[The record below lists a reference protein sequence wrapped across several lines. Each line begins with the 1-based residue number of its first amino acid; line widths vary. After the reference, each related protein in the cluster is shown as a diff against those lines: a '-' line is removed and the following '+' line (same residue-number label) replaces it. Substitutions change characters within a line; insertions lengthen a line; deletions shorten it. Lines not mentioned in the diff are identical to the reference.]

1 MFYRANLKDYLP
13 KLLSHRLHLIIVLLQ
28 HYVTKTRVKF
38 TGSCL
43 QQPKVSYTDGTIVNI
58 YIVYELSAS
67 SSHDNDPTLKHSLSG
82 VVTLTTNVD
91 VDKYWHSGY
100 GIVFDREPSFSFPG
114 GAFGQNVIIFGEDM
128 SSSVHIDNK
137 KKDILILGKDP
148 TQGLKHTLTAKKKIY
163 SINFTV
169 TKKIFA

>member
-82 VVTLTTNVD
+82 VVTLATNVD

-148 TQGLKHTLTAKKKIY
+148 TQGLKHTLTAKKKCTRLILL
-163 SINFTV
+163 
-169 TKKIFA
+169 